1 LFLLNRI
8 MHATLLGQQHVQFA
22 HQLHQGH
29 NFGLLAALLCAL
41 GLNSITNC
49 ALRFQIAMVLIK
61 RCNIVPPRSRTH
73 GASTPSF
80 RSRSE
85 RTSLHDSVARLG
97 IKEND
102 KKKKERETED
112 GEEEKKGLRKEPS
125 MKKRGTD
132 RREYCRMRKK
142 EGIYGT
148 FFYKR
153 G

>member
-1 LFLLNRI
+1 

-102 KKKKERETED
+102 KKKKEIVASTTCHNKLTSKCFGMQVCHAISSNCSHKMNIRW
-112 GEEEKKGLRKEPS
+112 LS
-125 MKKRGTD
+125 
-132 RREYCRMRKK
+132 
-142 EGIYGT
+142 IYI
-148 FFYKR
+148 R
-153 G
+153 